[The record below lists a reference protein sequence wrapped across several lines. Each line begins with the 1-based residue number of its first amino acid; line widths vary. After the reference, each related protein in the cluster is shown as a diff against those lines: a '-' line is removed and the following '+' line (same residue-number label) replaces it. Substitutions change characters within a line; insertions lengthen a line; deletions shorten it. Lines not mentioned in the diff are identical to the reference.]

1 MTRVANLAQFDR
13 TLSRISDTQLLWN
26 RLQMQIA
33 SGRKSEDY
41 AGLGRNAER
50 LVSLQSTHGRVSQYT
65 DNNKI
70 VDTRLQTMESSI
82 GQVFDILSRYKTLLV
97 NALNSDN
104 GVSLGLAAQSQQM
117 LNEVSALL
125 NVRDGN
131 RYLFAGSKTDTLPV
145 DLSGLPIAYAIP
157 TTAGGSIGYYQ
168 GDSVALKVQADDNLQ
183 VTYGVTAGD
192 SAIEAGIRALH
203 LGVTQGPTDRVAL
216 NHALDVVNALR
227 DDRVTNEP
235 STEALLANAPATD
248 VPENPDQAYDAA
260 FNALK
265 VGKYDDAIAQ
275 FNNFLVSYPDSARA
289 DSAQYWLGE
298 AYYVNKQYDP
308 AIMEYQ
314 KLVNAYP
321 TSQKVSQAML
331 KIGFCQNELG
341 QLEQA
346 RATLEEVKQRFPGT
360 TSARMAEDRLQRMRL
375 EQNP

>member
-65 DNNKI
+65 DSNKI

-145 DLSGLPIAYAIP
+145 DLSGLPIAYVIP

-192 SAIEAGIRALH
+192 FAIEAGIRALH

-216 NHALDVVNALR
+216 NHALDVVNQALQTLPDVR
-227 DDRVTNEP
+227 TRIGAARTALENTNKSHDDYLQYVEQNVSDIENVDV
-235 STEALLANAPATD
+235 TEA
-248 VPENPDQAYDAA
+248 
-260 FNALK
+260 
-265 VGKYDDAIAQ
+265 
-275 FNNFLVSYPDSARA
+275 VSRMN
-289 DSAQYWLGE
+289 SAQLSLNASYMM
-298 AYYVNKQYDP
+298 VS
-308 AIMEYQ
+308 
-314 KLVNAYP
+314 KL
-321 TSQKVSQAML
+321 SQMSLLNYL
-331 KIGFCQNELG
+331 K
-341 QLEQA
+341 
-346 RATLEEVKQRFPGT
+346 
-360 TSARMAEDRLQRMRL
+360 
-375 EQNP
+375 